1 MPQQGQHFVPWIGA
15 KIRFANPVSL
25 LSILFIIMTFIF
37 SASPD
42 SAWGQGHQIRINPE
56 YAFPAKETSP
66 GVEVNSASLVEN
78 ANAWNRHVIK
88 FTGEAIGEHMIRGKM
103 AWLHLNDDAYMSKHI
118 EEGAELGGY
127 NSGHAIW
134 VSADQARKILMFGDY
149 KHAGDIVTVTGTFN
163 ATCREHGGD
172 MDIHASTL
180 EIVRVGHPVHHVINP
195 SRAIFAGVLL
205 AVALAL
211 HRVRTIIRRRHAF

>member
-1 MPQQGQHFVPWIGA
+1 MPQPIQHIVPWVGA
-15 KIRFANPVSL
+15 TIRFANPFTV
-25 LSILFIIMTFIF
+25 LSIFFMIMIFIF

-42 SAWGQGHQIRINPE
+42 STWGQGRQIRINPE
-56 YAFPAKETSP
+56 YAFPTKETSP

-78 ANAWNRHVIK
+78 ANAWNWHVIK
-88 FTGEAIGEHMIRGKM
+88 FTGEAVGEHMIRGKM
-103 AWLHLNDDAYMSKHI
+103 AWLHLNDDPYMSKHI

-127 NSGHAIW
+127 NSGHAVW

-172 MDIHASTL
+172 MDIHASSL
-180 EIVRVGHPVHHVINP
+180 QVVRTGHTVDPVP
-195 SRAIFAGVLL
+195 DKKRA
-205 AVALAL
+205 AVAAGLFILAGAL
-211 HRVRTIIRRRHAF
+211 FGFRRIAERHRI